1 MKSAVSRVVVAVS
14 VVAALGA
21 SAACSSGGD
30 DGKKPAKP
38 GASSGSGAGAQ
49 GGAAGRLAK
58 AALASGDVKGY
69 EVETPDESEA
79 GADAGPGATGAASPA
94 QCGPLVSVPGGG
106 ATAKT
111 RAKAG
116 ADRVLTPRNDKDL
129 TTTEVRLSAF
139 AEKDAERIMAD
150 LRAASTA
157 KKCADF
163 HVGDLRYVGIKP
175 LPTPDKQG
183 GSGKK
188 GERGEQGEPGRS
200 GAGDEAVSYQ
210 MAHRKGAYTRRETV
224 TVVRTGGTLAVFTAS
239 NLYDP
244 EGVQRDKEAAK
255 DGMEG
260 IGTPTADQDPK
271 VAPAIVDAQLAK
283 L

>member
-30 DGKKPAKP
+30 GKKPAKP
-38 GASSGSGAGAQ
+38 GASSGSGAQ
-49 GGAAGRLAK
+49 GGAAGRLAQ

-116 ADRVLTPRNDKDL
+116 VDRVLTPRDDKDL

-139 AEKDAERIMAD
+139 AEKDAERVMAD
-150 LRAASTA
+150 LRAASTS

-175 LPTPDKQG
+175 LSTPDKQG
-183 GSGKK
+183 GAGKK
-188 GERGEQGEPGRS
+188 GERGEQGESGRS

-210 MAHRKGAYTRRETV
+210 MAHRKGEYTRRETV

-255 DGMEG
+255 DGVEG